1 LYLEFALAQEDEIGD
16 IERSGSC
23 AIITLIVD
31 DICYIANT
39 GDSRAVMSAQ
49 GGKQVITLSND
60 HKPTDII
67 EV

>member
-31 DICYIANT
+31 DICYVANT
-39 GDSRAVMSAQ
+39 GDSRAVMSA
-49 GGKQVITLSND
+49 
-60 HKPTDII
+60 
-67 EV
+67 